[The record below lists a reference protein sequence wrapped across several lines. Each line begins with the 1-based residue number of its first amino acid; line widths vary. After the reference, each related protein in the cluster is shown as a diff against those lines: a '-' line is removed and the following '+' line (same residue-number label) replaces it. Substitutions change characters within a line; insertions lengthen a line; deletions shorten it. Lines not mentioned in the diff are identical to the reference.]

1 MGTSRKMFIGR
12 VTLPPLAATSLYAM
26 MRDSSLHWGFETT
39 ALTTP
44 SFDSI
49 IGSEVGV
56 VPDAPVY
63 VGSDSNTSQSTGVL
77 LTQTQNFSLQDFGD
91 DFGII
96 DPTAI
101 YFWSQSGCGMAVTF
115 TAR

>member
-12 VTLPPLAATSLYAM
+12 VTLPPNAGTSLYAM
-26 MRDSSLHWGFETT
+26 MRDSSQHWGFETT
-39 ALTTP
+39 ALNDP
-44 SFDSI
+44 NFDSI
-49 IGSEVGV
+49 IGSEVIV
-56 VPDAPVY
+56 TPDAPVR
-63 VGSDSNTSQSTGVL
+63 VSSDSAAGAAGIL
-77 LTQTQNFSLQDFGD
+77 KAAAAAFSLSDYGP

-101 YFWSQSGCGMAVTF
+101 YFWNQNGCGMDVIF